1 MSHSGSGNS
10 HFSLSK
16 AFLSWK
22 IEPDICSPYS
32 HDETCAEIH

>member
-1 MSHSGSGNS
+1 MSHSGSENS

-22 IEPDICSPYS
+22 STR
-32 HDETCAEIH
+32 HMFALLA